1 MAMARD
7 FLIWLSTKPSL
18 TRPIAKTG
26 MRLGFARRFIAG
38 ETVEE
43 ALQVAQELNARG
55 LLVVMNQLGEYVKSR
70 EEVEATYASYERLLR
85 EMAARTIAGRSRSSR
100 PSWASSSRPISAA
113 SWHASSPRRRRPW
126 ARWSRST
133 WSTPR

>member
-85 EMAARTIAGRSRSSR
+85 EMAARTI
-100 PSWASSSRPISAA
+100 
-113 SWHASSPRRRRPW
+113 
-126 ARWSRST
+126 
-133 WSTPR
+133 